1 MTFEEQLG
9 SRSTSVY
16 ADFFL
21 PALSPHS
28 DVLDVGCG
36 DGALSIGLAAVA
48 RHVTAVDAAPDEF
61 AAAQEHAAS
70 HEIKNVEFVRADATA
85 LQFADDSFDACLCH
99 SVLEAVDDP
108 LAVLE
113 EISRVLKPGGVLGAA
128 SVEYDALVLAGPDTD
143 LLRRFYSIR
152 EQMWWG
158 WGANPFLGRE
168 LRGLLSTA
176 GFVDI
181 EATARVITYGTPE
194 RVREFGDGRAQ
205 ECLDEEYVEE
215 VVSHHL
221 ADEEEFAAMAQA
233 WLAWGDAPASFA
245 AFTWCRAL
253 GRKPTSEG

>member
-1 MTFEEQLG
+1 MTFEDQLA

-21 PALSPHS
+21 PALSPHA

-36 DGALSIGLAAVA
+36 DGALSIGLATVA
-48 RHVTAVDAAPDEF
+48 RHVTAVDATPDEF
-61 AAAQEHAAS
+61 EEAQRHAAS
-70 HEIKNVEFVRADATA
+70 HDIKNVEFVQADATA
-85 LQFADDSFDACLCH
+85 LQYGDDSFDACFCH

-108 LAVLE
+108 LAVLT
-113 EISRVLKPGGVLGAA
+113 EICRVLKPGGVLGAA
-128 SVEYDALVLAGPDTD
+128 SVEYDGLILAGPGTD

-152 EQMWWG
+152 EQMWCG

-168 LRGLLSTA
+168 LRGLLSAT

-194 RVREFGDGRAQ
+194 RVREFGAGRAQ

-233 WLAWGDAPASFA
+233 WTIWSEAPTSFA

-253 GRKPTSEG
+253 GRKPTS